1 MRLLID
7 TDIIL
12 YTCTHTHTH
21 TAGVGK
27 TTIVQRVCS
36 QLQEK
41 HSDIEL
47 RGFSIEQVR
56 QEYSWAGNRYL
67 GPKIGFDVVTMDRRR
82 GKLARID
89 MYAPSFVNLI
99 FQEVYSVWLKIS

>member
-1 MRLLID
+1 MNM
-7 TDIIL
+7 
-12 YTCTHTHTH
+12 HTHTH
-21 TAGVGK
+21 TTGVGK
-27 TTIVQRVCS
+27 TMIVQRVCS

-41 HSDIEL
+41 HGDIEL

-67 GPKIGFDVVTMDRRR
+67 GPKIGFDVVTMDGRR

-89 MYAPSFVNLI
+89 MYVTNFVNLI
-99 FQEVYSVWLKIS
+99 LQG